1 MRLVSGYVP
10 TVTPPSASTRTGPT
24 PSSIPPPNTQTPAAF
39 ASRTTACATSAT
51 SCSSSTG
58 KVIAPLGTSRGLTN
72 RQIAERLGLSG
83 KTVSNNVSAILLKL
97 GAVDRA
103 DAARIAR
110 DAERAG

>member
-1 MRLVSGYVP
+1 MHIMSVR
-10 TVTPPSASTRTGPT
+10 VTPREQRVLDLVA
-24 PSSIPPPNTQTPAAF
+24 
-39 ASRTTACATSAT
+39 
-51 SCSSSTG
+51 
-58 KVIAPLGTSRGLTN
+58 RGLTN